1 MSTKNTLQ
9 RIGLATTATIA
20 LAGSGASVASADVRA
35 STADTQA
42 TAIISTTDQ
51 DTSAV
56 KLPPPTT
63 TISAP
68 PPPRK

>member
-9 RIGLATTATIA
+9 RIGLATVATIA
-20 LAGSGASVASADVRA
+20 LIGSGASVASADVRA

-42 TAIISTTDQ
+42 TAIVSAADQ
-51 DTSAV
+51 DTAGV

-63 TISAP
+63 PISAP